1 MLNPKRI
8 LKIAVPVLAV
18 AIILIYGFSKQ
29 LNYSIIF
36 TLGFIISVSGYFVM
50 IRMVDRCLKREKGQ
64 FLFFAATVL
73 KMAVIGGGFYLA
85 ARVSKT
91 AVLLYILG
99 LSFIVAAILT
109 QALSQF
115 CRSIFKWKNTN

>member
-8 LKIAVPVLAV
+8 LKIAAPMLAG
-18 AIILIYGFSKQ
+18 AIILIYAFSKQ

-36 TLGFIISVSGYFVM
+36 TLGFIISVSGYFMM
-50 IRMVDRCLKREKGQ
+50 IRMVDRCLKRGKGQ
-64 FLFFAATVL
+64 FLFFAATAL
-73 KMAVIGGGFYLA
+73 KMAVIAGGFYLA